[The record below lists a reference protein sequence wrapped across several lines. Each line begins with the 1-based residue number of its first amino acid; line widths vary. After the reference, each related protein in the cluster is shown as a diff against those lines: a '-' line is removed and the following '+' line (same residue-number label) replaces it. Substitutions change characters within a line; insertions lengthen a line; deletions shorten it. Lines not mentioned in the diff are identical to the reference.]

1 MQQDFGKMMR
11 DAQASLKKMQDDMG
25 KMQKE
30 LADTNVEGT
39 SGGGAVTITCNGMCE
54 FKAVKIKAEAVDPT
68 DVETLEDLV
77 LAAITDASNKAQ
89 ELMRTRTG
97 SITKGMNL
105 PPGLGF

>member
-1 MQQDFGKMMR
+1 MQQDFAKMMR
-11 DAQASLKKMQDDMG
+11 DAQSSLKKMQEDMG

-30 LADTNVEGT
+30 LADTSVEGT
-39 SGGGAVTITCNGMCE
+39 AGGGAVTITCNGMCE
-54 FKAVKIKAEAVDPT
+54 FKAVKIKPEAVDPS

-77 LAAITDASNKAQ
+77 LAAINDASNKAQ